1 VLLYEQR
8 HVHDKR
14 DARTECDEQPE
25 DDIRKEIVNDGRAE
39 LECDEQPEDDIG
51 KEIINDG
58 HAELAQRPLTV
69 EVTVNHPMVRDQVN
83 CEIV

>member
-25 DDIRKEIVNDGRAE
+25 DDIRKDIVNDGRAE
-39 LECDEQPEDDIG
+39 L
-51 KEIINDG
+51 
-58 HAELAQRPLTV
+58 AQRRFTV
-69 EVTVNHPMVRDQVN
+69 EDTVNHPMVRDRVN